1 MGDFKNFFDES
12 IALKKIVHL
21 QEKPNTHLM
30 MFHLF
35 ISFQPSIMMKQP
47 YSAQDSQ

>member
-1 MGDFKNFFDES
+1 MGVLRKIVDES

-30 MFHLF
+30 MFHSF

-47 YSAQDSQ
+47 YFAQDA